1 MLRLGLKNKIVIAI
15 VVVIA
20 LFGTAATYF
29 VFTQTK
35 SKIETLQSDYLK
47 VIAIDQ
53 AATIHQNFTSTG
65 DITRVIAQQVSVID
79 FLSGNSSAAEAGLSR
94 SLAAYNLAGDNT
106 SILLLDGNGTVKFST
121 DEELIGKNYGFRA
134 YFQRAIDGT
143 AGYDLIFGRLSKEVG
158 YYFSYPVKSASGTII
173 GVAAVRYPANFI
185 EAHLKRGTLNLYG
198 HYLLADN
205 NGVVLR
211 SANSS
216 EELRSLGRID
226 NSSSALKDR
235 FGDLQIG
242 ELGYADLQSAV
253 QNYGGPVVIRQ
264 SKYNSSQEYIFALTK
279 LGRLP
284 FYLILGEE
292 RSVFAYLSYEIAA
305 SLSVM
310 VIIAIVLIAL
320 IIYLLIS
327 SFLEPLVKLK
337 RQVKDFDAAKI
348 PQIEAIPT
356 NDEVGDLSRSFVDM
370 TIHLKEAISQTESK
384 IKHRTAQLRKT
395 NKYMIGRELKMIE
408 LKKQLQDLKSLL
420 SKDYEDKV

>member
-15 VVVIA
+15 ILVIA
-20 LFGTAATYF
+20 LFGTAATWF
-29 VFTQTK
+29 VFEQTK
-35 SKIETLQSDYLK
+35 TKIEALQEDYLK
-47 VIAIDQ
+47 VLAIDQ
-53 AATIHQNFTSTG
+53 ATTIHQIFTSTS
-65 DITRVIAQQVSVID
+65 DISKIIAQQEIVVD
-79 FLSGNSSAAEAGLSR
+79 FLSGLSSSSSDLAKSLSAY
-94 SLAAYNLAGDNT
+94 SLNGENT
-106 SILLLDGNGTVKFST
+106 SILLLDSNGTVRFST
-121 DEELIGKNYGFRA
+121 DEEFVGKNYGFRA

-143 AGYDLIFGRLSKEVG
+143 VGYDLIFGRLSKEVG
-158 YYFSYPVKSASGTII
+158 YYFSYPVKSESGAII
-173 GVAAVRYPANFI
+173 GVAAIRYPANFI
-185 EAHLKRGTLNLYG
+185 ENYLKRGTLNLYG
-198 HYLLADN
+198 HYLLTDN

-216 EELRSLGRID
+216 EEMRSLGRINISD
-226 NSSSALKDR
+226 ASLKDR

-242 ELGYADLQSAV
+242 ELGYGDLQSAV
-253 QNYGGPVVIRQ
+253 QNYSGPSVIRQ

-292 RSVFAYLSYEIAA
+292 RSIFSYLSYEIAA
-305 SLSVM
+305 NLSVM
-310 VIIAIVLIAL
+310 VVIAIIFIAL

-327 SFLEPLVKLK
+327 SFLEPLIKLK
-337 RQVKDFDAAKI
+337 RQIKDFDAGKTA
-348 PQIEAIPT
+348 QIEAIPT

-420 SKDYEDKV
+420 NKDYEDKV

>member
-15 VVVIA
+15 ILVIA
-20 LFGTAATYF
+20 LFGTAATWF
-29 VFTQTK
+29 VFEQTK
-35 SKIETLQSDYLK
+35 TKIETLQEDYLK
-47 VIAIDQ
+47 VLAIDQ
-53 AATIHQNFTSTG
+53 ATTIHQIFTSTS
-65 DITRVIAQQVSVID
+65 DISKIIAQQEIVVN
-79 FLSGNSSAAEAGLSR
+79 FLAGLNSSQADLAKSLSAY
-94 SLAAYNLAGDNT
+94 SLNGENT
-106 SILLLDGNGTVKFST
+106 SVLLLDSNGTVKFST
-121 DEELIGKNYGFRA
+121 DEEFVGKNYGFRA
-134 YFQRAIDGT
+134 YFQRAIDGV

-158 YYFSYPVKSASGTII
+158 YYVSYPVKSENGTVI
-173 GVAAVRYPANFI
+173 GVAAIRYPANFI
-185 EAHLKRGTLNLYG
+185 ENYLKRGTLNLYG
-198 HYLLADN
+198 HYLLTDN

-216 EELRSLGRID
+216 EEMRSLGRINISD
-226 NSSSALKDR
+226 ASLKDR

-242 ELGYADLQSAV
+242 ELGYDDLQSAV
-253 QNYGGPVVIRQ
+253 QNYSGPSVIRQ

-292 RSVFAYLSYEIAA
+292 RSIFSYLSYEIAA
-305 SLSVM
+305 NLSVM
-310 VIIAIVLIAL
+310 VVIAIIFIAL

-327 SFLEPLVKLK
+327 SFLEPLIKLK
-337 RQVKDFDAAKI
+337 RQIKDFDAGKTA
-348 PQIEAIPT
+348 QIEAIET

-370 TIHLKEAISQTESK
+370 ASHLKEAINQTESK

-420 SKDYEDKV
+420 NKDYEDKV